1 MRTKWKGYFV
11 APVLLEQFRKKEMG
25 DSIKVF
31 SRGSTILPEFKGH
44 TFLVYNG
51 KKFESIQV
59 TSEMFFRK
67 FGEYSMTKKIGY
79 SIHLKKKRSKKKR
92 KR

>member
-1 MRTKWKGYFV
+1 MRSKWKGYFV
-11 APVLLEQFRKKEMG
+11 APSLLEQFQKGEENT
-25 DSIKVF
+25 KVF
-31 SRGSTILPEFKGH
+31 SRGSTILPEFDGH

-51 KKFESIQV
+51 KKFETIDV
-59 TSEMFFRK
+59 TPEMFFKK

-79 SIHLKKKRSKKKR
+79 TIHLKKGKKRGKR